1 LPANTDTST
10 NTSTNTG
17 ITAGGARRHL
27 PPDLEPAGVG
37 ITDNAV
43 TEGLDGSPVRF
54 RSVTKQFGDL
64 VVLDELDLDVDPG
77 EKVVIIGPS
86 GSGKTTILR
95 VLMTLERP
103 NAGTVEVGGEHLY
116 HELKNGDLVPASERH
131 VRRVRHRIG
140 MVFQHFNLF
149 PHMTALENVAFAPRK
164 VLGTPRDEARERAVA
179 LLESVGLGD
188 KLDEHPARL
197 SGGQKQR
204 VAIARALA
212 MEPEVMLFDEVTSAL
227 DPELVGDVLNVL
239 RDLAENTSMTMLL
252 VTHEMGFAREIGDRV
267 VMFDAGR
274 VVEQGPPEQI
284 FTDPHE
290 QRTRDFLRAVLD
302 RS

>member
-1 LPANTDTST
+1 LLDN
-10 NTSTNTG
+10 
-17 ITAGGARRHL
+17 
-27 PPDLEPAGVG
+27 PD
-37 ITDNAV
+37 AV
-43 TEGLDGSPVRF
+43 TQRRSGIAAAAGDDLDGANVRF
-54 RSVTKQFGDL
+54 ERVTKRFGDL
-64 VVLDELDLDVDPG
+64 VVLDELDMDVAPG

-103 NAGTVEVGGEHLY
+103 EGGTVEVGGEHLY
-116 HELKNGDLVPASERH
+116 HEARNGDLVPASDKHIRQ
-131 VRRVRHRIG
+131 VRRKIS

-149 PHMTALENVAFAPRK
+149 PHMTALDNVAFAPRK
-164 VLGTPRDEARERAVA
+164 VLGLSKDEANERASN
-179 LLESVGLGD
+179 LLQVVGLAD
-188 KLDEHPARL
+188 KVGEHPSRL

-227 DPELVGDVLNVL
+227 DPELVGEVLGVL
-239 RDLAENTSMTMLL
+239 RDLAENTNMTMLL

-267 VMFDAGR
+267 LMFDAGR

-284 FTDPHE
+284 FNEPQE
-290 QRTRDFLRAVLD
+290 QRTRDFLHAVLG
-302 RS
+302 RN

>member
-1 LPANTDTST
+1 LPAHAELTPHAASEATELD
-10 NTSTNTG
+10 G
-17 ITAGGARRHL
+17 
-27 PPDLEPAGVG
+27 AGV
-37 ITDNAV
+37 A
-43 TEGLDGSPVRF
+43 F
-54 RSVTKQFGDL
+54 RGVTKRFGDL
-64 VVLDELDLDVDPG
+64 TVLDNLDLDVDAG
-77 EKVVIIGPS
+77 EKIVIIGPS

-103 NAGTVEVGGEHLY
+103 NSGTVEVGGEHLY
-116 HELKNGDLVPASERH
+116 HEMDKRGSLVPASERH
-131 VRRVRHRIG
+131 IRQVRRKIG

-149 PHMTALENVAFAPRK
+149 PHMTALQNVAFAPQK
-164 VLGTPRDEARERAVA
+164 VQGITKREAEQKGAQ

-188 KLDEHPARL
+188 KLGEHPARL

-212 MEPEVMLFDEVTSAL
+212 LEPEVMLFDEVTSAL
-227 DPELVGDVLNVL
+227 DPELVGEVLGVL

-267 VMFDAGR
+267 VMFDAGS
-274 VVEQGPPEQI
+274 VVEAGPPEQI
-284 FTDPHE
+284 FSEPAE
-290 QRTRDFLRAVLD
+290 QRTRDFLHAVLD

>member
-1 LPANTDTST
+1 MLDNPE
-10 NTSTNTG
+10 
-17 ITAGGARRHL
+17 TATQRRSGL
-27 PPDLEPAGVG
+27 AAAAG
-37 ITDNAV
+37 DD
-43 TEGLDGSPVRF
+43 LDGANVRF
-54 RSVTKQFGDL
+54 QQVTKRFGDL
-64 VVLDELDLDVDPG
+64 VVLDELDMDVAPG

-103 NAGTVEVGGEHLY
+103 EAGTVEVGGEHLY
-116 HELKNGDLVPASERH
+116 HEARNGDLVAASDKHIRQ
-131 VRRVRHRIG
+131 VRRKIS

-149 PHMTALENVAFAPRK
+149 PHMTALDNVAFAPRK
-164 VLGTPRDEARERAVA
+164 VLGLSKDEANERASN
-179 LLESVGLGD
+179 LLQVVGLAD
-188 KLDEHPARL
+188 KVGEHPSRL

-227 DPELVGDVLNVL
+227 DPELVGEVLGVL
-239 RDLAENTSMTMLL
+239 RDLAENTNMTMLL

-267 VMFDAGR
+267 LMFDAGR

-284 FTDPHE
+284 FGDPQE
-290 QRTRDFLRAVLD
+290 QRTRDFLHAVLG
-302 RS
+302 RN

>member
-1 LPANTDTST
+1 MPDNPDAPVRTPSGLAAA
-10 NTSTNTG
+10 
-17 ITAGGARRHL
+17 AG
-27 PPDLEPAGVG
+27 D
-37 ITDNAV
+37 D
-43 TEGLDGSPVRF
+43 LDGANVRF
-54 RSVTKQFGDL
+54 QQVTKQFGDL
-64 VVLDELDLDVDPG
+64 VVLDHLDMDVAPG

-103 NAGTVEVGGEHLY
+103 EGGTVEVGGEQLY
-116 HELKNGDLVPASERH
+116 HEERNGRLVAASDKHIRQ
-131 VRRVRHRIG
+131 VRRRIS

-149 PHMTALENVAFAPRK
+149 PHMTALDNVAFAPRK
-164 VLGTPRDEARERAVA
+164 VLGLSRDEANERATN
-179 LLESVGLGD
+179 LLTVVGLGD
-188 KLDEHPARL
+188 KVGEHPSRL

-227 DPELVGDVLNVL
+227 DPELVGEVLGVL

-267 VMFDAGR
+267 VMFDGGR
-274 VVEQGPPEQI
+274 VVEEGPPAQI
-284 FTDPHE
+284 FNQPQE
-290 QRTRDFLRAVLD
+290 QRTRDFLHAVLD
-302 RS
+302 RD

>member
-1 LPANTDTST
+1 MPDNPDVPTRKPSGLVAA
-10 NTSTNTG
+10 
-17 ITAGGARRHL
+17 AGD
-27 PPDLEPAGVG
+27 DLEGA
-37 ITDNAV
+37 N
-43 TEGLDGSPVRF
+43 VRF
-54 RSVTKQFGDL
+54 EQVTKQFGDL
-64 VVLDELDLDVDPG
+64 VVLDQLDMEVAPG

-103 NAGTVEVGGEHLY
+103 EGGTVEVGGDHLY
-116 HELKNGDLVPASERH
+116 HEQKNGRLVPASDKH
-131 VRRVRHRIG
+131 VRQVRRKIS

-149 PHMTALENVAFAPRK
+149 PHMTALDNVAFAPRK
-164 VLGTPRDEARERAVA
+164 VLGLSKDEANERATN
-179 LLESVGLGD
+179 LLEVVGLAD
-188 KLDEHPARL
+188 KVGEHPSRL

-227 DPELVGDVLNVL
+227 DPELVGEVLGVL
-239 RDLAENTSMTMLL
+239 RDLAENTAMTMLL

-267 VMFDAGR
+267 MMFDAGR

-284 FTDPHE
+284 FSDPQE

-302 RS
+302 RG